1 MRTTFKPLTLL
12 AAVSAAVVLAACGGG
27 GGGSK
32 GPGKVPSSALDSPE
46 AFVDYVDGLKTR
58 DDREPIEVADDMN
71 PPTSETDEPVA
82 VE

>member
-27 GGGSK
+27 GGSK
-32 GPGKVPSSALDSPE
+32 GPGKVPAKALASPE
-46 AFVDYVDGLKTR
+46 AFVEYVGGLKTR

-71 PPTSETDEPVA
+71 PPTSETDEPYA